1 MNSFYASVEILE
13 RPELKNFPT
22 AVCGDPE
29 NRHGIILAKNDEA
42 KKFGVATAE
51 TIWQAKQKC
60 PELQLLKPHMRKYK
74 AYSDKINAIYARY
87 TDMIEPFSIDE
98 SWLDVTGSL
107 KLFGNGKDIG
117 DSIRESVYEELGLM
131 LSVGVS
137 YNKIFAKMGSEYKKP
152 DATTIITKS
161 NFKEILWP
169 MHVSKMFFVGSAT
182 ADKLIAANINTI
194 GDLAN
199 AKVEFLSILLGKQG
213 EMLFMYANGLDNSPV
228 CRFTQQRMI
237 KSIGNSLTFS
247 RDINT
252 AYDIRTAV
260 TALSDQVASRL
271 RKHEIKA
278 SGIKIEIRDTSFH
291 TISRQKQLSSPTNH
305 TDVVYRTAIE
315 IIKNSWRSHKPVR
328 LLSVTAINLKS
339 ENEAANTQM
348 SFLNK
353 CDEQRIQKSE
363 NIDKAIDKIRYRFGN
378 ASITYG
384 NMVDNDIG
392 IDLDRHQ
399 KD

>member
-1 MNSFYASVEILE
+1 MKERTILHCDMNSFYASVEILE

-117 DSIRESVYEELGLM
+117 DSIRESVHEELGLM

-152 DATTIITKS
+152 DYQDRKS
-161 NFKEILWP
+161 
-169 MHVSKMFFVGSAT
+169 
-182 ADKLIAANINTI
+182 
-194 GDLAN
+194 
-199 AKVEFLSILLGKQG
+199 
-213 EMLFMYANGLDNSPV
+213 
-228 CRFTQQRMI
+228 
-237 KSIGNSLTFS
+237 
-247 RDINT
+247 
-252 AYDIRTAV
+252 
-260 TALSDQVASRL
+260 
-271 RKHEIKA
+271 
-278 SGIKIEIRDTSFH
+278 
-291 TISRQKQLSSPTNH
+291 
-305 TDVVYRTAIE
+305 VV
-315 IIKNSWRSHKPVR
+315 
-328 LLSVTAINLKS
+328 
-339 ENEAANTQM
+339 
-348 SFLNK
+348 
-353 CDEQRIQKSE
+353 
-363 NIDKAIDKIRYRFGN
+363 
-378 ASITYG
+378 
-384 NMVDNDIG
+384 
-392 IDLDRHQ
+392 
-399 KD
+399 